1 MVEVGANKDKVSF
14 HIVDLTKRDQVEK
27 LPALVIKAHGQVD
40 GIINNAG
47 MIHPFKK
54 VHELDYPKI
63 EQIMNINFYGTLY
76 MCKSFLPELVK
87 RPSAHIT
94 NISSM
99 GGFVPVPGQTIYGAS
114 KAAVKL
120 LTEGLHS
127 ELADTSVRVSVVF
140 PGGVKTDITKN
151 AGIEMKMPTDTS
163 KIKVLLPEQ
172 AAKIIIDGMEKDAY
186 RIIAGQDSATMDKL
200 YRLSPK
206 QAAGLIAKNMK
217 SLLGN

>member
-1 MVEVGANKDKVSF
+1 
-14 HIVDLTKRDQVEK
+14 
-27 LPALVIKAHGQVD
+27 
-40 GIINNAG
+40 
-47 MIHPFKK
+47 
-54 VHELDYPKI
+54 
-63 EQIMNINFYGTLY
+63 
-76 MCKSFLPELVK
+76 
-87 RPSAHIT
+87 
-94 NISSM
+94 M